1 MRIMFIIFGFIFT
14 GLGLVGVVL
23 PILPT
28 TPFLLLASFSFAKGS
43 ARFHTWFTKTKLYK
57 NHLDD
62 FVRSRAMTRRTKV
75 AVLAFA
81 SSMLMIPL
89 ITVNVVPMRI
99 FIIGLM
105 VFKYYYFIFR
115 IKTIYVKAGGAVE

>member
-43 ARFHTWFTKTKLYK
+43 ARFHLWFTKTKLYK

-62 FVRSRAMTRRTKV
+62 FVRSRAMTRRSKI
-75 AVLAFA
+75 ALLAFA

-89 ITVNVVPMRI
+89 ITVNVLPMRI

-115 IKTIYVKAGGAVE
+115 IKTINVKAGGAVE